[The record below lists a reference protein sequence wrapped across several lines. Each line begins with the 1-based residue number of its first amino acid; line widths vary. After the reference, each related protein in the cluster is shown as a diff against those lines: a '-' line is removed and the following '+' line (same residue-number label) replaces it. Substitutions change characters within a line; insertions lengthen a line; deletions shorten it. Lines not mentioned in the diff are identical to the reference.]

1 MLINF
6 GAKKQSIEKLK
17 KPFNRLNK
25 EFPYII
31 NKEGQAIYFGEIISE
46 EQINVF
52 YEELM
57 NKIDWM
63 NEVVVMFG
71 KEITT
76 KRKVAFYSDS
86 NIQYRYSQR
95 TKKGLTWIP
104 ILLQIKNIVESYT
117 NTQYNAC
124 LLNLYHNGNEAM
136 GWHAD
141 NEVEIMPNSSIASIS
156 LGAARKF
163 SFKNKATKETISLQL
178 ENGSLL
184 EMKGALQNH
193 WLHSL
198 PKSTKIITP
207 RINLTFR
214 QMITQ

>member
-1 MLINF
+1 M
-6 GAKKQSIEKLK
+6 
-17 KPFNRLNK
+17 NK
-25 EFPYII
+25 DFPYII
-31 NKEGQAIYFGEIISE
+31 NKEGQAIYFGRIISE

-52 YEELM
+52 YEELI
-57 NKIDWM
+57 NKIDWK

-76 KRKVAFYSDS
+76 KRKVAFYSEPD
-86 NIQYRYSQR
+86 IQYRYSQR

-104 ILLQIKNIVESYT
+104 LLLKIKCIVESYT
-117 NTQYNAC
+117 QSQYNAC

-141 NEVEIMPNSSIASIS
+141 NEVEIIPNSSIASLS

-163 SFKNKATKETISLQL
+163 SFKNKATKETNSLLL

-198 PKSTKIITP
+198 PKSSKIIMP

-214 QMITQ
+214 QMINQ